1 MKKETIY
8 IVKHQNAKLDDEII
22 CLMIDNMIL
31 INRPIKIKNYK
42 TFIVRDL

>member
-8 IVKHQNAKLDDEII
+8 TVKHQNAKLDDEII

-31 INRPIKIKNYK
+31 INRPIKIKNSK